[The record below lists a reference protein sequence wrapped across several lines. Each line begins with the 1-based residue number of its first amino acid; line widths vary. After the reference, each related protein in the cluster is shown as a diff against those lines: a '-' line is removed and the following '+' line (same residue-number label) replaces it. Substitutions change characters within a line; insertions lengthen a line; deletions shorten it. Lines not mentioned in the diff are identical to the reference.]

1 MSAPVTHIEKPLQQI
16 LTFDKLLHNTEG
28 DTATGRGRGERESVQ
43 STLWIAVKTGHL
55 VA

>member
-28 DTATGRGRGERESVQ
+28 DTGREKGKESAID
-43 STLWIAVKTGHL
+43 SLDCC
-55 VA
+55 

>member
-28 DTATGRGRGERESVQ
+28 ETAPGRGRGERVQ

>member
-28 DTATGRGRGERESVQ
+28 DTATGRGRGERECAIDS
-43 STLWIAVKTGHL
+43 LDCC
-55 VA
+55 